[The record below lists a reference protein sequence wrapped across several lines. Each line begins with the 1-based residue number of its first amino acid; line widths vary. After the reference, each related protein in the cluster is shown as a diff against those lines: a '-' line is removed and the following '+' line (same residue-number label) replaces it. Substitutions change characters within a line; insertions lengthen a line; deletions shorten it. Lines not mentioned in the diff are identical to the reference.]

1 MEKPGQKIALA
12 RKAKGLSQ
20 EKLSDEAKINL
31 RTLQRIEKGET
42 NPHGDTILRISKAL
56 NIPIEELMNYG
67 AEENTAYIKSMHFSA
82 LIFLFFPTGN
92 ILLPLILWLTRK
104 NEIQNISFFAKNLL
118 NFQITWSIM
127 VGLPFIWVL
136 VCKLFNLHFSATST
150 LISPFFF
157 IVFYL
162 MLFYL
167 FNILYLIIVG
177 ILITKKTKNY
187 FPIAI
192 RFIR

>member
-67 AEENTAYIKSMHFSA
+67 AVENTAYIKSMHFSA

-104 NEIQNISFFAKNLL
+104 NEIQNLSFFAKNLM
-118 NFQITWSIM
+118 NFQITWTIM
-127 VGLPFIWVL
+127 VGLPFIWIF
-136 VCKLFNLHFSATST
+136 VCRLFNLNFSSPST

-157 IVFYL
+157 IVVYLLFFYI
-162 MLFYL
+162 
-167 FNILYLIIVG
+167 FNILYLVIVG
-177 ILITKKTKNY
+177 NLLTKKKKNY

>member
-56 NIPIEELMNYG
+56 NIPIEDLMNYG

-104 NEIQNISFFAKNLL
+104 NDIQNISFFAKNLI
-118 NFQITWSIM
+118 NFQITWTIM
-127 VGLPFIWVL
+127 VGLPFIWIF
-136 VCKLFNLHFSATST
+136 VCKLFNLNFSTTST

-162 MLFYL
+162 MFYYL

-177 ILITKKTKNY
+177 ILITKNTKNY